1 MCSPPAQWMS
11 GNGVHIF
18 SIMIT
23 FYAIYNPI
31 KSAFTVNTGAVLG
44 THPPTGCRH
53 RPPSSPCAAFPAPR
67 DPATLSASVP
77 ALRGPQDVRGR

>member
-1 MCSPPAQWMS
+1 MS

-31 KSAFTVNTGAVLG
+31 KSAFTVNTGAILG
-44 THPPTGCRH
+44 T
-53 RPPSSPCAAFPAPR
+53 RPPAHRLPPAP
-67 DPATLSASVP
+67 
-77 ALRGPQDVRGR
+77 

>member
-31 KSAFTVNTGAVLG
+31 KSAFTVNTGATLR
-44 THPPTGCRH
+44 THPPTTHMPPPARQLSLGSLP
-53 RPPSSPCAAFPAPR
+53 RPW
-67 DPATLSASVP
+67 
-77 ALRGPQDVRGR
+77 

>member
-1 MCSPPAQWMS
+1 MS

-31 KSAFTVNTGAVLG
+31 KSAFTVNTGAVLD
-44 THPPTGCRH
+44 THPPTRCRH
-53 RPPSSPCAAFPAPR
+53 RPLALLRSFPRPS
-67 DPATLSASVP
+67 
-77 ALRGPQDVRGR
+77 

>member
-31 KSAFTVNTGAVLG
+31 KSAFTVNTGAVLD
-44 THPPTGCRH
+44 TPPPPPTRCRH
-53 RPPSSPCAAFPAPR
+53 RPLALLRSFPRPS
-67 DPATLSASVP
+67 
-77 ALRGPQDVRGR
+77 

>member
-31 KSAFTVNTGAVLG
+31 KSAFTVNTGAH
-44 THPPTGCRH
+44 TAPTRPPTTHMPPPAAAGRQLSLGSLP
-53 RPPSSPCAAFPAPR
+53 RPS
-67 DPATLSASVP
+67 
-77 ALRGPQDVRGR
+77 

>member
-1 MCSPPAQWMS
+1 MLTAQWMS

-31 KSAFTVNTGAVLG
+31 KSAFTVNTGAMAHARARAHTR
-44 THPPTGCRH
+44 TH
-53 RPPSSPCAAFPAPR
+53 
-67 DPATLSASVP
+67 
-77 ALRGPQDVRGR
+77 

>member
-44 THPPTGCRH
+44 THPPTG
-53 RPPSSPCAAFPAPR
+53 
-67 DPATLSASVP
+67 
-77 ALRGPQDVRGR
+77 